1 MKKSLF
7 LLSFIWLSMIAFSQA
22 PLGINYQTV
31 IRDSEGQTIANTG
44 LTLKMTIRFG
54 VPDGNAVYVETHT
67 VVSNAF
73 GLVNLVIG
81 QGTPQFTDFSAI
93 RWGNAAHYLETAI
106 DLAGNGQF
114 TILGVTQFVSVPY
127 SLYSGQS
134 GGILNMNDQERA
146 AIQNPPAGMQIF
158 NLSTRC
164 LNYYDGYDWFQTC
177 GSLIV
182 NQHPETPFNITPA
195 DGAINL
201 PLEVNLNW
209 GCIDPELDPLVY
221 DVYFGLNY
229 PPTLME
235 SSLGTTS
242 FLVSQLEHST
252 QYYWKVV
259 AHDGYGNTTEGQVWS
274 FFTAFCNPPPVFAGQ
289 DATICSNGSY
299 YIQEAN
305 TGGAYNFVWTTS
317 GDGTFSSTSSLTPI
331 YTPGILEILNGLAEL
346 TLTAYA
352 NDPCPPITGSDMMM
366 LTIAPDPMV
375 YAGPDQTVC
384 VGEVVQLSAIATNYN
399 QVQWIAVDGSD
410 DFSNQYSLTTE
421 YYPNIN
427 EWNRGYSEIGVFV
440 SPIEPCFNNAFD
452 YIFIYYE
459 SLPACNAGTDQLN
472 IAGTT
477 ASLEGNTPPVGGYGV
492 WSIQSGTGGSFT
504 QPNNPTSQFTGI
516 AGNTYTLLWTLYS
529 FDNCNS
535 TDDVQIS
542 FFGCAP
548 QVTADAGPDQ
558 TVCSGVEVQMDGT
571 ASNYSYINWATYDGL
586 GGFPDNGIEDA
597 VYWPSPID
605 QLNGCIH
612 LTMDAL
618 PIAPCTVY
626 ATDTMQLCF
635 YATPTA
641 NAGPDQ
647 SNHAGTSTTLAGN
660 TPPNGG
666 YGVWSISTGTG
677 GSIAQPNNPTS
688 AFTGVAGNS
697 YYLIWKVYDQ
707 HGCMAEDGVS
717 ISFASNWACGQSFT
731 DTRDGKS
738 YTTVQIG
745 TQCWM
750 QQNLDVGTM
759 IVGSTIQTN
768 NGSIEKYCYNNS
780 QNNCN
785 TYGGLY
791 QWDEMMQYTTTAGVK
806 GICPTGWHLPT
817 DAEWCTITTYL
828 DATVNCA
835 AIGWNGT
842 NAGGKMKE
850 TGTTHWISPNTGAT
864 NSSGFTGLPGGY
876 FEIDFGV
883 LGSYGIFWSSTEYS
897 ATAAWKRYL
906 PYNAATVNRSNS
918 IKADGMSVR
927 CVRD

>member
-7 LLSFIWLSMIAFSQA
+7 LLFFIWLSMFAFSQA
-22 PLGINYQTV
+22 PQGINYQTV

-44 LTLKMTIRFG
+44 LTLKMTIRSG
-54 VPDGNAVYVETHT
+54 APDGDADYVETHT

-134 GGILNMNDQERA
+134 GGILNLTDQERA

-164 LNYYDGYDWFQTC
+164 LNYFDGYDWFQTC

-182 NQHPETPFNITPA
+182 NQPPETPSNISPPE
-195 DGAINL
+195 GAFSL

-209 GCIDPELDPLVY
+209 GCYDHENDPLVY

-229 PPTLME
+229 PPSLVE
-235 SSLGTTS
+235 SNFDGTYY
-242 FLVSQLEHST
+242 LVSQLEHST
-252 QYYWKVV
+252 QYFWKVV
-259 AHDGYGNTTEGQVWS
+259 AHDSYGNTTEGPVWT
-274 FFTAFCNPPPVFAGQ
+274 FFTAFCNPPLVFAGQ
-289 DATICSNGSY
+289 DATICSNSVY
-299 YIQEAN
+299 YLQDAN
-305 TGGAYNFVWTTS
+305 TGGASNFIWTTS
-317 GDGTFSSTSSLTPI
+317 GDGVFENPSNF
-331 YTPGILEILNGLAEL
+331 YTMYIPGIQDIQTGFAEL

-352 NDPCPPITGSDMMM
+352 NEPCPPLAGSDVMM
-366 LTIAPDPMV
+366 LTFAPDPTV
-375 YAGPDQTVC
+375 YAGLDQTVC
-384 VGEVVQLSAIATNYN
+384 VGEVVQLSAIASNYN

-459 SLPACNAGTDQLN
+459 PFPDANAGTDQLN
-472 IAGTT
+472 LPGTT
-477 ASLEGNTPPVGGYGV
+477 A
-492 WSIQSGTGGSFT
+492 
-504 QPNNPTSQFTGI
+504 
-516 AGNTYTLLWTLYS
+516 
-529 FDNCNS
+529 
-535 TDDVQIS
+535 
-542 FFGCAP
+542 
-548 QVTADAGPDQ
+548 
-558 TVCSGVEVQMDGT
+558 
-571 ASNYSYINWATYDGL
+571 
-586 GGFPDNGIEDA
+586 
-597 VYWPSPID
+597 
-605 QLNGCIH
+605 
-612 LTMDAL
+612 
-618 PIAPCTVY
+618 
-626 ATDTMQLCF
+626 
-635 YATPTA
+635 
-641 NAGPDQ
+641 
-647 SNHAGTSTTLAGN
+647 TLAGS
-660 TPPNGG
+660 TPPTGG
-666 YGVWSISTGTG
+666 YGVWSISNGTG
-677 GSIAQPNNPTS
+677 GSIAQPNNSTS
-688 AFTGVAGNS
+688 TFTGVAGNS
-697 YYLIWKVYDQ
+697 YYLIWTVYDQ

-717 ISFASNWACGQSFT
+717 ISLASNWACGQSFT

-745 TQCWM
+745 AQCWM
-750 QQNLDVGTM
+750 QQNLDAGTM

-768 NGSIEKYCYNNS
+768 NGIIEKYCYNNLES
-780 QNNCN
+780 NCT

-791 QWDEMMQYTTTAGVK
+791 QWNEMMQYTTTAGAK

-817 DAEWCTITTYL
+817 DGEWCTITTYL

-918 IKADGMSVR
+918 IKVDGMSVR